1 MTDEAKGYWIVMA
14 SVSDPTRF
22 GEYTAA
28 AGPVMGRAGARVLAG
43 SQRFEVV
50 EGSSGGVPF
59 IAEFPSY
66 QAALD
71 CYRSPEYQQAIA
83 LREGA
88 AEFDVVIVEG
98 AAQTGAPAG

>member
-1 MTDEAKGYWIVMA
+1 MSAEAKGYWVVTATI
-14 SVSDPTRF
+14 SDPQAF
-22 GEYTAA
+22 GAYTAA

-43 SQRFEVV
+43 PQQFEVV
-50 EGSSGGVPF
+50 EGSSRGAPF

-88 AEFDVVIVEG
+88 ARFDVVVVQG
-98 AAQTGAPAG
+98 AVTPE

>member
-1 MTDEAKGYWIVMA
+1 MSAEAKGYWIVTA
-14 SVSDPTRF
+14 TISDPEAF
-22 GEYTAA
+22 AGYTAA
-28 AGPVMGRAGARVLAG
+28 AGPVLREAGARALAMP
-43 SQRFEVV
+43 QRFEVV
-50 EGSSGGVPF
+50 EGSSRGVPF
-59 IAEFPSY
+59 VAEFPSY

-98 AAQTGAPAG
+98 VAPTG